1 MSALILFFLAV
12 LSLLLTAFC
21 SGSETAF
28 LSIRRGR
35 IIHMVREGG
44 KRAKIIYRAITD
56 IGRTMT
62 TLLVGSN
69 LATVTFSS
77 STAALFS
84 VACPGME
91 GLQAFLSVAAAFV
104 MLFLGEFLPKLLC
117 AARPLRR
124 MLILAPFWVWLD
136 RILSPL
142 TKVMQEVIRKA
153 LPKREPKSSITP
165 ETILHVLEDRKDG
178 VKLTD
183 FESALIGRIMVLRSR
198 NEFVVPDSLLS
209 ALDEV

>member
-12 LSLLLTAFC
+12 VSLSLSAFC

-44 KRAKIIYRAITD
+44 KRAQILYRAITD

-62 TLLVGSN
+62 TLLVGNN
-69 LATVTFSS
+69 LANVTFSS
-77 STAALFS
+77 STAALI
-84 VACPGME
+84 VVLCPTSE
-91 GLQAFLSVAAAFV
+91 GLQAVLSVISAFA

-117 AARPLRR
+117 SASPLRR
-124 MLILAPFWVWLD
+124 MLVLAPFWVWLD
-136 RILSPL
+136 RLLSPL
-142 TKVMQEVIRKA
+142 TKVMQAVIRKA
-153 LPKREPKSSITP
+153 LPKREAKSSITP